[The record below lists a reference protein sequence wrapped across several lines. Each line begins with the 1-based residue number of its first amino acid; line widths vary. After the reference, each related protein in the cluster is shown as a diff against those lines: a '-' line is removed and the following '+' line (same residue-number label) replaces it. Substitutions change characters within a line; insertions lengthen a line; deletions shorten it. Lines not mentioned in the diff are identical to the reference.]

1 MVLRWT
7 AAAVLEAVKGVR
19 RPKGHKDTPKL
30 VAALRARDQQLDIT
44 VSVGGRRVECHVT
57 RKITS
62 ASKTSWP
69 FENGVGQMSVRRI
82 VPDIKSKDLDAS
94 RQFYV
99 DVLGLE
105 VAMDMG
111 FIVTL
116 VSPSNPT
123 AQVSL
128 MRDDGSS
135 SILPQISIEVADVD
149 DVHSRAVSRGLHIVY
164 PLTNEPW
171 GVRRFFVT
179 DPDGTVIN
187 VMCHIGGAKSG

>member
-1 MVLRWT
+1 
-7 AAAVLEAVKGVR
+7 
-19 RPKGHKDTPKL
+19 
-30 VAALRARDQQLDIT
+30 
-44 VSVGGRRVECHVT
+44 
-57 RKITS
+57 
-62 ASKTSWP
+62 
-69 FENGVGQMSVRRI
+69 MSVNRI
-82 VPDIKSKDLDAS
+82 VPDIKSRDLEAS

-105 VAMDMG
+105 VTMDLG

-128 MRDDGSS
+128 MRDDDSS
-135 SILPQISIEVADVD
+135 AILPQISIEVEDVD
-149 DVHSRAVSRGLHIVY
+149 DVHSRAMFLGLDIVY

-179 DPDGTVIN
+179 DPNGTIIN
-187 VMCHIGGAKSG
+187 VMCHIG

>member
-1 MVLRWT
+1 
-7 AAAVLEAVKGVR
+7 
-19 RPKGHKDTPKL
+19 
-30 VAALRARDQQLDIT
+30 
-44 VSVGGRRVECHVT
+44 
-57 RKITS
+57 
-62 ASKTSWP
+62 
-69 FENGVGQMSVRRI
+69 MSVKRI
-82 VPDIKSKDLDAS
+82 VPDIKSKHLDAS

-99 DVLGLE
+99 EVLGLE

-128 MRDDGSS
+128 MRDDDSS
-135 SILPQISIEVADVD
+135 SILPQISIEVANVD
-149 DVHSRAVSRGLHIVY
+149 DVHSRAVSHGLNIVY

-179 DPDGTVIN
+179 DPNGIVIN
-187 VMCHIGGAKSG
+187 VMCHIREAQSD

>member
-1 MVLRWT
+1 
-7 AAAVLEAVKGVR
+7 
-19 RPKGHKDTPKL
+19 
-30 VAALRARDQQLDIT
+30 
-44 VSVGGRRVECHVT
+44 
-57 RKITS
+57 
-62 ASKTSWP
+62 
-69 FENGVGQMSVRRI
+69 MSVNRI
-82 VPDIKSKDLDAS
+82 VPDIESKDLDAS
-94 RQFYV
+94 RRFYV

-128 MRDDGSS
+128 LRDDDSS
-135 SILPQISIEVADVD
+135 ALLPHMSIEVTDVD
-149 DVHSRAVSRGLHIVY
+149 DVHSRAVSHGMNIVY

-179 DPDGTVIN
+179 DPNGTVIN
-187 VMCHIGGAKSG
+187 VMRHMGGAQSG